1 MTFNPLNRRE
11 LLYGLGASVGTLA
24 FNAMLQSEEK
34 AQEGPLAPKQGQFPT
49 KIKSCIFLTMSGGP
63 SHIDTFDPKPKLD
76 ELHLK
81 EFQRQDKFT
90 SAMNSG
96 KRYYVASPFKFN
108 KVGSNGTDMCEHWKH
123 LPEVADD

>member
-1 MTFNPLNRRE
+1 MAWEPPSAHSL
-11 LLYGLGASVGTLA
+11 S
-24 FNAMLQSEEK
+24 NAMLQSEEK

-81 EFQRQDKFT
+81 EFQRPGQ
-90 SAMNSG
+90 
-96 KRYYVASPFKFN
+96 V
-108 KVGSNGTDMCEHWKH
+108 H
-123 LPEVADD
+123 LRDELRQTLLRGQSVQVQ